1 MRLIIRPDSAS
12 ASAHVAHYILDRI
25 RTFEPTPEKPFVLG
39 LPTGSSPIQIYE
51 ILVAEHKAGRISFQ
65 DVITFNMD
73 EYVGL
78 PQTHPES
85 YHSFMFRHFFSHV
98 DIKPEN
104 VHILDGNAPDL
115 DAECA
120 SYEEKIR
127 AAGGI
132 DLFLGGV
139 GPDGHIAFNEPGSS
153 LASRTRVKT
162 LAMDT
167 IRANARFF
175 GGDLNKVPQMALT
188 VGVQTV
194 MEAREVVIIVNGASK
209 SIALQKAI
217 EGGVNHMWTLSCLQ
231 LHPYSMIVA
240 DEDATLELQVK
251 TVKDFK
257 SIEKVG
263 LGKGFEQKLPLRLRT
278 TSLVSPPQ
286 TPRTPSNTK
295 PTFDEDHLVELTP
308 DSMSSRITSWPVI

>member
-1 MRLIIRPDSAS
+1 MRLIIRPDSRS

-25 RTFEPTPEKPFVLG
+25 RTFDPTPEKPFVLG

-51 ILVAEHKAGRISFQ
+51 ILVTEYKAGRISFEN
-65 DVITFNMD
+65 VITFNMD

-78 PQTHPES
+78 PQSHPES

-104 VHILDGNAPDL
+104 VHILNGNAADL
-115 DAECA
+115 DAECSA
-120 SYEEKIR
+120 YEDKIK

-132 DLFLGGV
+132 ALFLGGV

-175 GGDLNKVPQMALT
+175 GGDLQKVPQMALT

-251 TVKDFK
+251 TVKYFK

-278 TSLVSPPQ
+278 VSLASPPQ
-286 TPRTPSNTK
+286 TPADTK
-295 PTFDEDHLVELTP
+295 PFLDDDHLVELTP
-308 DSMSSRITSWPVI
+308 DSMSSRISPWPVI

>member
-1 MRLIIRPDSAS
+1 MRLIIRPDSQS

-25 RTFEPTPEKPFVLG
+25 RTFGPTPEKPFVLG
-39 LPTGSSPIQIYE
+39 LPTGSSPIQIYD
-51 ILVAEHKAGRISFQ
+51 ILVTEYKAGRISFEN
-65 DVITFNMD
+65 VITFNMD

-78 PQTHPES
+78 PQAHPES
-85 YHSFMFRHFFSHV
+85 YHSFMFRHFFSQV
-98 DIKPEN
+98 NVKPEN

-115 DAECA
+115 DSECA
-120 SYEEKIR
+120 AYDEKIK
-127 AAGGI
+127 AVGGI

-162 LAMDT
+162 LVMDT

-175 GGDLNKVPQMALT
+175 GGDLSKVPQMALT
-188 VGVQTV
+188 VGVQTI

-251 TVKDFK
+251 TVKYFK

-278 TSLVSPPQ
+278 VSLASPPH
-286 TPRTPSNTK
+286 TPADNEAA
-295 PTFDEDHLVELTP
+295 FVEDHLVELTP
-308 DSMSSRITSWPVI
+308 DSMSSRMASWPVI

>member
-1 MRLIIRPDSAS
+1 MRLIIRPDSRS

-25 RTFEPTPEKPFVLG
+25 RTFDPTPEKPFVLG

-51 ILVAEHKAGRISFQ
+51 ILVSEHKAGRISFEN
-65 DVITFNMD
+65 VITFNMD

-85 YHSFMFRHFFSHV
+85 YHSFMFRHFFSQV
-98 DIKPEN
+98 NVKPEN

-115 DAECA
+115 DSECA
-120 SYEEKIR
+120 AYEEKIK

-175 GGDLNKVPQMALT
+175 GGDLSKVPQMALT

-251 TVKDFK
+251 TVKYFK

-278 TSLVSPPQ
+278 VSLASPPQ
-286 TPRTPSNTK
+286 TPAETK
-295 PTFDEDHLVELTP
+295 SAFVEDHLVELTP
-308 DSMSSRITSWPVI
+308 DSMSSRMASWPVI

>member
-65 DVITFNMD
+65 DVVTFNMD

-120 SYEEKIR
+120 SYEEKVR

-188 VGVQTV
+188 VGVQT
-194 MEAREVVIIVNGASK
+194 AREVVIIVNGASK

-251 TVKDFK
+251 TVKYFK

-308 DSMSSRITSWPVI
+308 DSMSSRIASWPVI

>member
-188 VGVQTV
+188 VGVQT
-194 MEAREVVIIVNGASK
+194 AREVVIIVNGASK

-251 TVKDFK
+251 TVKYFK

-278 TSLVSPPQ
+278 T
-286 TPRTPSNTK
+286 
-295 PTFDEDHLVELTP
+295 
-308 DSMSSRITSWPVI
+308 

>member
-1 MRLIIRPDSAS
+1 MRLIIRPDSQS

-25 RTFEPTPEKPFVLG
+25 RTFDPTPEKPFVLG

-51 ILVAEHKAGRISFQ
+51 ILVTEYKAGRISFEN
-65 DVITFNMD
+65 VITFNMD

-78 PQTHPES
+78 PQAHPES
-85 YHSFMFRHFFSHV
+85 YHSFMFRHFFSQV
-98 DIKPEN
+98 NVKPEN

-115 DAECA
+115 DSECA
-120 SYEEKIR
+120 AYEEKIK
-127 AAGGI
+127 AVGGI

-175 GGDLNKVPQMALT
+175 GGDLSKVPQMALT
-188 VGVQTV
+188 VGVQTI

-251 TVKDFK
+251 TVKYFK

-278 TSLVSPPQ
+278 VSLASPPH
-286 TPRTPSNTK
+286 TPADNK
-295 PTFDEDHLVELTP
+295 AAFIEDHLVELTP
-308 DSMSSRITSWPVI
+308 DSMSSRMTSWPVI

>member
-1 MRLIIRPDSAS
+1 MRLIIRPDSRS

-25 RTFEPTPEKPFVLG
+25 RTFDPTPEKPFVLG

-51 ILVAEHKAGRISFQ
+51 ILVAEYKAGRVFFEN
-65 DVITFNMD
+65 VITFNMD

-78 PQTHPES
+78 PQAHPES
-85 YHSFMFRHFFSHV
+85 YHSFMFRHFFSKV
-98 DIKPEN
+98 NVKPEN

-115 DAECA
+115 DSECA
-120 SYEEKIR
+120 AYEEKIK
-127 AAGGI
+127 AVGGI

-175 GGDLNKVPQMALT
+175 GGDLSKVPQMALT
-188 VGVQTV
+188 VGVQTI

-251 TVKDFK
+251 TVKYFK

-278 TSLVSPPQ
+278 VSLASPPQ
-286 TPRTPSNTK
+286 TPADMKSA
-295 PTFDEDHLVELTP
+295 FVEDQLVELTP
-308 DSMSSRITSWPVI
+308 DSMSSRMASWPVI

>member
-1 MRLIIRPDSAS
+1 MRLIIRPDSRS
-12 ASAHVAHYILDRI
+12 ASAHVAHYILDRV
-25 RTFEPTPEKPFVLG
+25 RTFQPTPEKPFVLG
-39 LPTGSSPIQIYE
+39 LPTGSSPIQMYE
-51 ILVAEHKAGRISFQ
+51 ILVAEYKAGRISFEN
-65 DVITFNMD
+65 VTTFNMD

-104 VHILDGNAPDL
+104 VHILNGNAPDL

-120 SYEEKIR
+120 AYEDRIR
-127 AAGGI
+127 AVGGI

-175 GGDLNKVPQMALT
+175 GGDLQKVPQMALT

-194 MEAREVVIIVNGASK
+194 MKAREVVIIVNGANK

-251 TVKDFK
+251 TVKYFK

-278 TSLVSPPQ
+278 VSLVSPPQ
-286 TPRTPSNTK
+286 TPADGK
-295 PTFDEDHLVELTP
+295 AAFDEDHLVELTP
-308 DSMSSRITSWPVI
+308 DSMSSRIATWPVI